1 MEKVSDRQSALPTTV
16 PLLTLAGSRGDILAR
31 FIWRWGLH
39 LLLLMDAMIASCLW
53 MGIAYLRSRVS
64 VHEGGWLDAFIA
76 SSFNELSIYQAA
88 LPFVVVW
95 WWISNALSNLYTRPL
110 EIAPLQQ
117 GKDLVWASWIFATGL
132 FSFSYLTKETFDLGR
147 SIVIP
152 FCALNPVALFI
163 SRAFVRSVEIQ
174 LRKRGYG
181 RVRTLLVGT
190 GALADR
196 TWERLTSRT
205 VREHQIVGV
214 LRSKKESENEAPE
227 HIPRHLIGSL
237 AQLPEILAV
246 GGIDQV
252 VFADEGLQQADVLDL
267 IARHNPGEDVK
278 FRIAC
283 DDMATVIVNRSAGV
297 EEIDGV
303 PVINLGSA
311 HPHTGYQFLKRG
323 LDLTVAILLTP
334 FAVIACLIL
343 IPLIRLKSKDTG
355 LFWQKRVGL
364 NGKEFWMV
372 KFRTMRP
379 DTDEYDVAPSG
390 PGDPRVLGW
399 LGAWLRKTSLDEIP
413 QLYNVLKGDMALV
426 GPRPEMPN
434 LVKEY
439 TPWQRR
445 RLLVKPGLTGLWQIL
460 GRKNLPMH
468 SNLEYDFY
476 YIQNQSFLLDLVIL
490 IRTIPVVLFGKG
502 AY

>member
-1 MEKVSDRQSALPTTV
+1 
-16 PLLTLAGSRGDILAR
+16 
-31 FIWRWGLH
+31 
-39 LLLLMDAMIASCLW
+39 
-53 MGIAYLRSRVS
+53 
-64 VHEGGWLDAFIA
+64 
-76 SSFNELSIYQAA
+76 
-88 LPFVVVW
+88 VW

-132 FSFSYLTKETFDLGR
+132 FSFAYLTKESLDLGR

-152 FCALNPVALFI
+152 VCALNPVALFL
-163 SRAFVRSVEIQ
+163 SRSFVRSVEIQ

-214 LRSKKESENEAPE
+214 LRSKADPSQNSAEN
-227 HIPRHLIGSL
+227 IPRSLIGTL
-237 AQLPEILAV
+237 EQLPEILDI

-252 VFADEGLQQADVLDL
+252 VFADEGLRQSDVLDL
-267 IARHNPGEDVK
+267 IAHYNPRHDVK

-311 HPHTGYQFLKRG
+311 HPHAGYQHLKRA
-323 LDLTVAILLTP
+323 LDVVVSIVLTP
-334 FAVIACLIL
+334 FALAACAVFV
-343 IPLIRLKSKDTG
+343 PLIRFKSGNTG

-364 NGKEFWMV
+364 EGREFWMV

-379 DTDEYDVAPSG
+379 DTDEYEFAPSG

-413 QLYNVLKGDMALV
+413 QLYNVLRGDMALV
-426 GPRPEMPN
+426 GPRPEMPH
-434 LVKEY
+434 LVDEY
-439 TPWQRR
+439 EPWQRR

-460 GRKNLPMH
+460 GRKNLPLQA
-468 SNLEYDFY
+468 NLEYDFY

>member
-1 MEKVSDRQSALPTTV
+1 
-16 PLLTLAGSRGDILAR
+16 
-31 FIWRWGLH
+31 
-39 LLLLMDAMIASCLW
+39 MDALIASLLW

-64 VHEGGWLDAFIA
+64 VSEGGWLDSVIA
-76 SSFNELSIYQAA
+76 SSFNELSVYQAA
-88 LPFVVVW
+88 LPFIVIW

-132 FSFSYLTKETFDLGR
+132 FSFAYLTKESFDLGR

-152 FCALNPVALFI
+152 FCALNPLALFL
-163 SRAFVRSVEIQ
+163 SRSFVRSIEIQ

-190 GALADR
+190 GPLADR

-214 LRSKKESENEAPE
+214 LRSDQKSGPDSAEN
-227 HIPRHLIGSL
+227 IPRSLIGTL
-237 AQLPEILAV
+237 DQLPAIMEF

-252 VFADEGLQQADVLDL
+252 VFADEGLKQSDVLDM
-267 IARHNPGEDVK
+267 IAHFNPPHEVK

-311 HPHTGYQFLKRG
+311 RPHAGYQHLKRG
-323 LDLTVAILLTP
+323 LDLTVALALAPIAILAC
-334 FAVIACLIL
+334 AVFV
-343 IPLIRLKSKDTG
+343 PLIRIKSRDSG

-364 NGKEFWMV
+364 EGEEFWMV

-379 DTDEYDVAPSG
+379 DTDEYEVAPSG

-413 QLYNVLKGDMALV
+413 QLFNVVRGDMALV
-426 GPRPEMPN
+426 GPRPEMPH
-434 LVKEY
+434 LVDQYE
-439 TPWQRR
+439 PWQRR

-460 GRKNLPMH
+460 GRKNLPLQA
-468 SNLEYDFY
+468 NLEYDFY

>member
-1 MEKVSDRQSALPTTV
+1 M
-16 PLLTLAGSRGDILAR
+16 PLLTLAGSRGDLLAR

-39 LLLLMDAMIASCLW
+39 LLLLMDAAIATILW
-53 MGIAYLRSRVS
+53 LGIAYLRTQVN
-64 VHEGGWLDAFIA
+64 VVEGGFLSNFIA
-76 SSFNELSIYQAA
+76 TSLNDLSVYQAA
-88 LPFVVVW
+88 LPFVVIW
-95 WWISNALSNLYTRPL
+95 WWISNALSNLYIRPL

-132 FSFSYLTKETFDLGR
+132 FSFAYLTKGSFDLGR

-152 FCALNPVALFI
+152 FCALNPVALFL
-163 SRAFVRSVEIQ
+163 SRAFVRSVEIR

-181 RVRTLLVGT
+181 RVRTVLVGA
-190 GALADR
+190 GPLADR

-214 LRSKKESENEAPE
+214 LRSTKSSATEAPE
-227 HIPRHLIGSL
+227 HIPRSLIGTL
-237 AQLPEILAV
+237 DQLPAIMEY

-252 VFADEGLQQADVLDL
+252 VFADEDLKQSDVLDL
-267 IARHNPGEDVK
+267 IAQYNPREDVK

-311 HPHTGYQFLKRG
+311 HPHAGYQALKRS
-323 LDLTVAILLTP
+323 LDLAVTASLLP
-334 FAVIACLIL
+334 LALAACAVL
-343 IPLIRLKSKDTG
+343 IPLIRWKSGVSG

-364 NGKEFWMV
+364 GGSEFWMV

-379 DTDEYDVAPSG
+379 DTDEYSVAPSG

-413 QLYNVLKGDMALV
+413 QLYNVLRGEMTLV
-426 GPRPEMPN
+426 GPRPEMPH
-434 LVKEY
+434 LVREY
-439 TPWQRR
+439 EPWQRR

-460 GRKNLPMH
+460 GRKNLPLQA
-468 SNLEYDFY
+468 NLEYDFY

-490 IRTIPVVLFGKG
+490 IRTVPVVLFGKG